1 MQFTKPGV
9 VLTSLL
15 KCFISVAIDVTP
27 PRVST
32 AELFPLQGRVAVVLM
47 VMSMV
52 ELGVTGRDLLLV
64 VE

>member
-9 VLTSLL
+9 VLTSSL
-15 KCFISVAIDVTP
+15 KCFICVAIAA

-32 AELFPLQGRVAVVLM
+32 AELFPLQGRVVVVLM

-52 ELGVTGRDLLLV
+52 ELGVTGRDLFLV
-64 VE
+64 VA